1 MLIACAGLFAHLC
14 LTSALSL
21 APATVVVQID
31 LLRSPVIML
40 VGFSIYGEVIDIYV
54 VLGALVISGANCIN
68 IWIEIRAVKPAYKG
82 AEPIS

>member
-21 APATVVVQID
+21 APATGVVQID

-40 VGFSIYGEVIDIYV
+40 VGFSLYGEVIDIYV
-54 VLGALVISGANCIN
+54 VLGALVISGAI
-68 IWIEIRAVKPAYKG
+68 V
-82 AEPIS
+82 